1 MEVCAQPVQ
10 PPHQLTNIAAYLA
23 DLSAQADNLVGLLH
37 EIQQTDRQKE
47 SGHRYRG
54 LIPPS
59 QFLPSSRAANLKGS
73 VRQFHQ
79 TGLPAGSGAFDPA
92 VALACPPPGQFIQS
106 AQAQNLAACSRQLQQ
121 TDRPSGPVTPRSD
134 FANARSF
141 PDQAFQCTAANL
153 RQGPPLAPG
162 RWLDPQGGE
171 LSRSPPAADY
181 ACGTHATGVESSGY
195 AAQPA
200 VQIATHPKLS
210 SLDAGCTEQKLEET
224 SEPKVPHPPSRSKG
238 SHELGLCERYNA
250 GSLGHP
256 ELCRKPCLF
265 HERGECENG
274 SACGY
279 CHFQHLRRPAVPDRC
294 QRSLIRRLSL
304 PQLIVFV
311 MPHVRTRASRA
322 GLTAA
327 MSVVIEL
334 LETTLA
340 DSNLFINND
349 VMQQFESSRMDN
361 LLERMNIMSLL
372 CLVMNNSHDQK
383 FANQLEAEIKEV
395 RAECG
400 FRSLEVKGGSSR
412 PGM

>member
-23 DLSAQADNLVGLLH
+23 DLSAQADNLVSLLH

-47 SGHRYRG
+47 SGHGYRG

-79 TGLPAGSGAFDPA
+79 TGLPAGSGALDPA

-200 VQIATHPKLS
+200 VQIAPHPKLS

-361 LLERMNIMSLL
+361 LLERMNIMSLD

-400 FRSLEVKGGSSR
+400 FRSLEVKGGTFF
-412 PGM
+412 

>member
-10 PPHQLTNIAAYLA
+10 PPHQLTNVAAYLA
-23 DLSAQADNLVGLLH
+23 DLSAQADNLVSLLH
-37 EIQQTDRQKE
+37 EIQQTDRQTE
-47 SGHRYRG
+47 SGHGYHG
-54 LIPPS
+54 LVPPN
-59 QFLPSSRAANLKGS
+59 QFFPSSQAANLKGS
-73 VRQFHQ
+73 FRQFHQ
-79 TGLPAGSGAFDPA
+79 AGLPAGSGAFNPA

-106 AQAQNLAACSRQLQQ
+106 AQAQNLGAGLRQLQQ
-121 TDRPSGPVTPRSD
+121 TDRPSGPVAPPSD

-153 RQGPPLAPG
+153 RQGPELAPG

-171 LSRSPPAADY
+171 LSARSPQAADF
-181 ACGTHATGVESSGY
+181 ASGTHATGVASSGY

-200 VQIATHPKLS
+200 MQIATHPKPA
-210 SLDAGCTEQKLEET
+210 SLDAGCTEQKVEET

-238 SHELGLCERYNA
+238 PHELGLCERYNA

-311 MPHVRTRASRA
+311 MPHVRTRCWKRPW
-322 GLTAA
+322 LTA
-327 MSVVIEL
+327 
-334 LETTLA
+334 T
-340 DSNLFINND
+340 F
-349 VMQQFESSRMDN
+349 SSTMT
-361 LLERMNIMSLL
+361 
-372 CLVMNNSHDQK
+372 
-383 FANQLEAEIKEV
+383 
-395 RAECG
+395 
-400 FRSLEVKGGSSR
+400 
-412 PGM
+412 